1 MWLSESFVTLGLT
14 LWRKTA
20 PQLSHLDPEEGRGQ
34 QRCTTSPT
42 PIFQV
47 SS

>member
-1 MWLSESFVTLGLT
+1 MWLSELFVMLILT
-14 LWRKTA
+14 LWSKTA

-34 QRCTTSPT
+34 QGRTASPT